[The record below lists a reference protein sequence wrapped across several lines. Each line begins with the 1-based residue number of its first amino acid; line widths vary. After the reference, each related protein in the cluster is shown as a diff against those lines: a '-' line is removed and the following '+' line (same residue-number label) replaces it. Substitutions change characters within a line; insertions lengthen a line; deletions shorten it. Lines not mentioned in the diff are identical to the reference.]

1 MQSGLSR
8 LLGNAPPILVTLA
21 LVVFLGNILADRVT
35 GAFSGFA
42 ASHPLLRMAEGI
54 IAGGFAPALL
64 IGLAAS
70 IHYLRQPP
78 KG

>member
-1 MQSGLSR
+1 MRNGLSR
-8 LLGNAPPILVTLA
+8 LLGNAPPILVSLA
-21 LVVFLGNILADRVT
+21 LVVFLGNIVAGHLT
-35 GAFSGFA
+35 GAFSGFD
-42 ASHPLLRMAEGI
+42 ASRPLLRMAEGI
-54 IAGGFAPALL
+54 IAGSFAPALL